1 MGPPLA
7 SSAEALSGDARRTPT
22 NAHERVAMKFAADEP
37 KVCGACGSS
46 NATKICGN
54 CKEQP
59 YCSLECARSSPR
71 RAGADPA
78 RPRF

>member
-1 MGPPLA
+1 MVAQRRA
-7 SSAEALSGDARRTPT
+7 SNADD
-22 NAHERVAMKFAADEP
+22 AHERVAMKFAADEP

-71 RAGADPA
+71 GAGADPA
-78 RPRF
+78 RPRY